1 MTPEHVVIVG
11 SSVAGIRTGQALRT
25 GGFDGK
31 ITVLGAENE
40 QPYDKP
46 PLSKQFLSG
55 DKREIDIGLLGA
67 PGWEGN
73 NLEPR
78 LGVAAKSLD
87 AAAKTVFL
95 ENGESIS
102 YDHLVLATGAKARK
116 LLGPDGTPAAY
127 SIRDLGDA
135 RELRDRIRSGGPVVV
150 VGGGF
155 VGAEAAATASALGAP
170 TTLVEAAE
178 VPFARVLG
186 PAVGQM
192 LTELHELNGV
202 TILAGVGVE
211 SVNPQSD
218 GSSLV
223 TLADG
228 RTLEAWT
235 VIAGIGVIPNTE
247 WLQDSGLPLKDGVVC
262 DEYCRVEGFQDI
274 YAIGDVARWKH
285 AGTGEYRRVE
295 HWTNAVDQ
303 ANLVAANI
311 LNPLAHKAYVP
322 APYFWSDQYDAKIQM
337 IGEVSLEADVTIR
350 EFKVMANH
358 KKVALYSSEGAL
370 TAAVSLGWPRAMV
383 TLRRLWAHGA
393 TLQETIAAL
402 DELARSAVRVRST
415 VPSAQLQSS

>member
-1 MTPEHVVIVG
+1 MDAT
-11 SSVAGIRTGQALRT
+11 A
-25 GGFDGK
+25 
-31 ITVLGAENE
+31 
-40 QPYDKP
+40 
-46 PLSKQFLSG
+46 
-55 DKREIDIGLLGA
+55 KR
-67 PGWEGN
+67 
-73 NLEPR
+73 
-78 LGVAAKSLD
+78 
-87 AAAKTVFL
+87 VFL
-95 ENGESIS
+95 ENGESIP
-102 YDHLVLATGAKARK
+102 YDQLVLATGAKARK
-116 LLGPDGTPAAY
+116 LRGPDGTPVAY

-186 PAVGQM
+186 PAVGQL
-192 LTELHELNGV
+192 LTDLHQLNGV
-202 TILAGVGVE
+202 TVVAGVGVK
-211 SVNPQSD
+211 SVDPQPG

-228 RTLEAWT
+228 RTLEAAT

-247 WLQDSGLPLKDGVVC
+247 WLQDSGLPLRDGVVC
-262 DEYCRVEGFQDI
+262 DEYCRVEGFPDV

-285 AGTGEYRRVE
+285 AGSGEYRRVE

-303 ANLVAANI
+303 ANLVASNI
-311 LNPLAHKAYVP
+311 LNPLTLKAYVS

-350 EFKVMANH
+350 EFKVLASH
-358 KKVALYSSEGAL
+358 KKVALYSSDGDL

-383 TLRRLWAHGA
+383 MLRRLWTRGA
-393 TLQETIAAL
+393 TLQETIEAL
-402 DELARSAVRVRST
+402 DELALSSGRVRSNT
-415 VPSAQLQSS
+415 ASAQLQSSS

>member
-1 MTPEHVVIVG
+1 MLIVG
-11 SSVAGIRTGQALRT
+11 SSVGGIRAGQALRA
-25 GGFDGK
+25 GGFEGQ

-55 DKREIDIGLLGA
+55 DKEETEIGLLGA
-67 PGWEGN
+67 AGWEGN

-87 AAAKTVFL
+87 AAAKRVVL
-95 ENGESIS
+95 ENGESIP

-116 LLGPDGTPAAY
+116 LLGQNGAPVAY
-127 SIRDLGDA
+127 SIRDLDDA
-135 RELRDRIRSGGPVVV
+135 RELRDRISSGGPVVV

-186 PAVGQM
+186 PAVGQL
-192 LTELHELNGV
+192 LTDLHHLNGV
-202 TILAGVGVE
+202 TVLAGVGVE
-211 SVNPQSD
+211 SVNPQP
-218 GSSLV
+218 GGTSLV

-228 RTLEAWT
+228 RTLEAAT

-247 WLQDSGLPLKDGVVC
+247 WLQDSGLPLRDGVVC
-262 DEYCRVEGFQDI
+262 DEYCRVEGFPDI

-303 ANLVAANI
+303 ANLVASNI
-311 LNPLAHKAYVP
+311 LNPLANKAYVP

-337 IGEVSLEADVTIR
+337 IGEVSLTADVTIR
-350 EFKVMANH
+350 EFKVLASH
-358 KKVALYSSEGAL
+358 KKVALYSSDGSL

-383 TLRRLWAHGA
+383 TLRRLWAQGA
-393 TLQETIAAL
+393 TLQETIGAL
-402 DELARSAVRVRST
+402 DELARSSGRVRST
-415 VPSAQLQSS
+415 TAPAQLQSSS